1 MAKEIKTTEKNKKSA
16 EPKVD
21 NGNTETK
28 VDNGNAETKVD
39 NGNAEPKVDNVN
51 ADEVLQEKENSG
63 VSGNSAILDLL
74 NDYSKSGAL
83 PFHMPGHK
91 RNVEE
96 FPYLN
101 NISALQDITEIN
113 GFDNLHCAKGVLKTS
128 MERASKLW
136 GSVSCRY
143 LASGST
149 VGVL

>member
-1 MAKEIKTTEKNKKSA
+1 MAKKITEQGKNKKNA
-16 EPKVD
+16 ESKVD
-21 NGNTETK
+21 NE
-28 VDNGNAETKVD
+28 NAETKFD
-39 NGNAEPKVDNVN
+39 DVN
-51 ADEVLQEKENSG
+51 SDEVLQENDNGNSR
-63 VSGNSAILDLL
+63 GNSAIFDLL

-136 GSVSCRY
+136 
-143 LASGST
+143 
-149 VGVL
+149 

>member
-1 MAKEIKTTEKNKKSA
+1 MAKEIKATEKNKKSA

-21 NGNTETK
+21 NGK
-28 VDNGNAETKVD
+28 
-39 NGNAEPKVDNVN
+39 
-51 ADEVLQEKENSG
+51 ADEVLQEKENG
-63 VSGNSAILDLL
+63 VSRGNSAILDLL

-149 VGVL
+149 VGVLSAIFATTHRGDKVLIAR